1 MAADQTMGQ
10 FVLESIVM
18 ENAATPFL
26 DLQVPPGLDW
36 KDFVGVADWG
46 LKDAPTPLNKS
57 RYLATLLTAIL

>member
-1 MAADQTMGQ
+1 
-10 FVLESIVM
+10 M

-36 KDFVGVADWG
+36 KDFIGVADWG